1 MDMGGDAMATQLCP
15 NILVSDIAR
24 SMRFYEGVGYKEVH
38 RVNGPTGGAVWVA
51 LEREGHRIFLEV
63 APPGQKLGATVQFY
77 LDVADVGGEAARL
90 KDARIEYKGPE
101 TKPYGMT
108 EIAFHDPDGY
118 DWIAGQHTGR

>member
-1 MDMGGDAMATQLCP
+1 MATQLCP

-24 SMRFYEGVGYKEVH
+24 SVRFYEDVGYKEVH
-38 RVNGPTGGAVWVA
+38 RVNGPTGGPVWVA

-63 APPGQKLGATVQFY
+63 AAPGQKLGATVQFY

-90 KDARIEYKGPE
+90 TGARIEYKGPE

-108 EIAFHDPDGY
+108 EIAFRDPDGY
-118 DWIAGQHTGR
+118 DWIAGQRTAAG